1 MTERIDEMTVGE
13 LARVAGVTVRLLHHY
28 DEIGLLR
35 PAHVAANGYRYYR
48 RAEAERLQE
57 ILALKAGGVP
67 LDEIGAMLDGKD
79 RLARLIAQAGHEG
92 GELITLRAIVE
103 EASELGANRVLD
115 RLGLGDPSAQEDI
128 DELRELLGAWRDAKA
143 SAWKAAV
150 DWLVKGVL
158 ALLLVG
164 IAVRLGVG
172 DMLS

>member
-1 MTERIDEMTVGE
+1 MTREDM
-13 LARVAGVTVRLLHHY
+13 
-28 DEIGLLR
+28 
-35 PAHVAANGYRYYR
+35 
-48 RAEAERLQE
+48 
-57 ILALKAGGVP
+57 
-67 LDEIGAMLDGKD
+67 
-79 RLARLIAQAGHEG
+79 LARLIAQAGHEG
-92 GELITLRAIVE
+92 GDLITLRAIVE